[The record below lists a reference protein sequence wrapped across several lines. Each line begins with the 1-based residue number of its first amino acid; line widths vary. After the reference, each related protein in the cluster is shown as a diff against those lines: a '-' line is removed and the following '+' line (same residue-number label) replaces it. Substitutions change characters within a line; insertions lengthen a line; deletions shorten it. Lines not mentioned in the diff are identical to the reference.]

1 VKRAAALLTV
11 YEREEEKIVNALENN
26 TVSPCEARALLTEM
40 LRAELA
46 QILTK
51 EEDFAS
57 WTDRALDE
65 RIRALEAEN
74 ASLRRAARQG
84 NWASVQVP
92 IENASKLISASLPD
106 AIPSS
111 LGRQAVSLKRRL
123 NEVEMEVLDGE
134 DVRQAAKPLLIDHG
148 SQNLDEF
155 VRAPVLISHAWQ
167 QTLKNYPTKSMQP
180 NINGIGRLATEFFG
194 DIPVTSISKE
204 RQKDFFVW
212 LAQLPRS
219 HGKSHGK
226 NRYTAK
232 AKVITKNFEI
242 SEADAH
248 DFEVTERI
256 RGRNDISI
264 PEKRAMLAEELTP
277 RVTMANIRK
286 LRDSLNRIFK
296 GAGDLGIDPP
306 VALSY
311 RDVEKAINV
320 NAPQDQLYVRV
331 TKPKIRM
338 PWSEERLAAFLTCP
352 IYTGAASEHRRWKTG
367 SIIIRDATYWV
378 PLIVLSLGTRIEEI
392 LLLKRRDVRY
402 RNGIYCLAV
411 GTGPEQSG
419 KTEDS
424 QRVVPIPQIL
434 LDLGFVQW
442 FQCLTEEH
450 GPLLFPE
457 AAARSE
463 AGDASSAFGK
473 HIRRI
478 LARLDLGDFDEDFYA
493 LRKTFSSMLRSA
505 QVQDGQRQAIAGH
518 KHGNILNIHYT
529 AHKTKDLK
537 RSVDLA
543 DFKLQIGKHPEYEF
557 PTILGCNL
565 AQGKSLKVEVTLT
578 EKAEA
583 ASIIIYHVD
592 DNEPVFEFVRQDD
605 CPTSALNQAAKEL
618 RGFVSEH
625 PLILPHNALKRAAFE
640 HLQALA

>member
-11 YEREEEKIVNALENN
+11 YEREEEKIVDALETN
-26 TVSPCEARALLTEM
+26 TVTSCAARALLTEI
-40 LRAELA
+40 LRAELGL
-46 QILTK
+46 ILARQ
-51 EEDFAS
+51 EDFAS
-57 WTDRALDE
+57 WTDKAQDE

-74 ASLRRAARQG
+74 ALLRCASRRG
-84 NWASVQVP
+84 NWESVQIP
-92 IENASKLISASLPD
+92 IENANKLISASLPD
-106 AIPSS
+106 VIPNS

-134 DVRQAAKPLLIDHG
+134 DVHQAAKSILMEHG
-148 SQNLDEF
+148 AQNLDEF
-155 VRAPVLISHAWQ
+155 VKAPVLLSHAWE
-167 QTLKNYPTKSMQP
+167 QTLKNYPKKSMRP
-180 NINGIGRLATEFFG
+180 NIDGIGRLATEFFG
-194 DIPVTSISKE
+194 DIAVASISKE
-204 RQKDFFVW
+204 RQKEFFVW

-219 HGKSHGK
+219 HGRSHGK
-226 NRYTAK
+226 NRYTSTAK
-232 AKVITKNFEI
+232 IITKNFEI

-248 DFEVTERI
+248 DFEVVERI

-264 PEKRAMLAEELTP
+264 PEKRAMLAAELTP
-277 RVTMANIRK
+277 RVTMSNVKK

-306 VALSY
+306 VALPY
-311 RDVEKAINV
+311 RDVANAVIM

-352 IYTGAASEHRRWKTG
+352 IFTGAASEHRRWKTG
-367 SIIIRDATYWV
+367 SIIIRDATYWI

-392 LLLKRRDVRY
+392 VLLKRGDLRY
-402 RNGIYCLAV
+402 RNGTYCLAI
-411 GTGPEQSG
+411 GTGPEQPG

-434 LDLGFVQW
+434 LDLGFIQW
-442 FQCLTEEH
+442 FQGLTEEH

-473 HIRRI
+473 HLRRI

-505 QVQDGQRQAIAGH
+505 EVQDGQRQAIAGH

-537 RSVDLA
+537 RAVDLA
-543 DFKLQIGKHPEYEF
+543 DFKLQIGKHPEYGF

-565 AQGKSLKVEVTLT
+565 AQETSLKVEVTLT
-578 EKAEA
+578 EKSEA
-583 ASIIIYHVD
+583 ASIIIYHSD
-592 DNEPVFEFVRQDD
+592 SNEPVFEFVRQDD
-605 CPTSALNQAAKEL
+605 FPTSGLNQAAKEL
-618 RGFVSEH
+618 RGFLSEH
-625 PLILPHNALKRAAFE
+625 PLILPKSASKRAAFE
-640 HLQALA
+640 HFQALA